1 MHFLKGNYFMEKFC
15 DVECLVHFVNFFV
28 FQEIL
33 SQVTVLNLDTGERVP
48 LSIAEDK
55 LPQCINPLS
64 LHIMRLTSEYAGTET
79 SSPVPRPRESD
90 EESIDSKMSAP
101 LSVGDSLD
109 IDDTESEAGSVRKR
123 TARFKRFLGS
133 TVKKTMNKAKTIAQ
147 EVSS

>member
-1 MHFLKGNYFMEKFC
+1 
-15 DVECLVHFVNFFV
+15 
-28 FQEIL
+28 
-33 SQVTVLNLDTGERVP
+33 
-48 LSIAEDK
+48 
-55 LPQCINPLS
+55 
-64 LHIMRLTSEYAGTET
+64 MRLTSEYAGTET
-79 SSPVPRPRESD
+79 SSPIPRPRESD

-101 LSVGDSLD
+101 LSVCDSLD